1 MVQIPTGRH
10 RPSAI
15 GIHFFAYV
23 VCRIK
28 EVSLQDT
35 TEGENAGRCRSR

>member
-15 GIHFFAYV
+15 GTDLFAYV

-35 TEGENAGRCRSR
+35 T